1 MKKLWIL
8 LALFSA
14 IPIVAQVSNPVPTPV
29 SAAPVISVTDN
40 VSGTV
45 KDTLTQLGS
54 CTGPSGGYQVCFF
67 YVCQATAGVNG
78 LTVTYTQGGGGWHNT
93 NYFWEVKGLHA
104 SCADKSAYDS
114 SYLSVSASG
123 GSFTGTATATTT
135 QANELWL
142 GVMVSPIPYS
152 TNVTGYF
159 TASGSWNTDLNMW
172 NPGVGALFPSAI
184 FNQIVHSTG
193 TPSVTGTYTDEGGAS
208 FPISVATGV
217 GAFH

>member
-14 IPIVAQVSNPVPTPV
+14 IPIVAQVSKPVPTPV
-29 SAAPVISVTDN
+29 SAAPSTCPIGNLYQITPGHSGAGN
-40 VSGTV
+40 IYGNSGTGTTCAIV
-45 KDTLTQLGS
+45 AGPGG
-54 CTGPSGGYQVCFF
+54 TGV
-67 YVCQATAGVNG
+67 TA
-78 LTVTYTQGGGGWHNT
+78 
-93 NYFWEVKGLHA
+93 
-104 SCADKSAYDS
+104 
-114 SYLSVSASG
+114 
-123 GSFTGTATATTT
+123 
-135 QANELWL
+135 
-142 GVMVSPIPYS
+142 
-152 TNVTGYF
+152 VTGYF

-184 FNQIVHSTG
+184 FNQIVNSTG